1 MGGRNKPGGTIYR
14 RGNVLWIKYYR
25 GSKTF
30 RESARTENWENLS
43 EPQREKAARKL
54 LDDRRAQVRM
64 NALPPRYL
72 ERVTFDEIAQ
82 DFLNDYQVN
91 GRKSIRKAEESV
103 KKLKERFAGL
113 KVKDIDTSMISA
125 YVRARQEQNKKNST
139 INRQLAALKRMLTLA
154 YRHEPPKVARVIH
167 IPMLSEKG
175 NARSGFFEHEDY
187 LALRGAVPDYLKP
200 VVAIGYH
207 TGFRRDE
214 ILTLTWEQ
222 VDLDRRRIT
231 LKAADTK
238 TNEARMVVITDD
250 LYKVLTA
257 WKARRDTQSP
267 HWPLVCYRV
276 ENKQPLPV
284 GDFRKV
290 WQTALKQVG
299 LEGRLFHDFRR
310 TAIRS
315 MVKAGIPEKVAMT
328 ISGHK
333 TRSVFDRYHIVN
345 EADLVDA
352 AGKLN
357 ALYRHNSGTV
367 RAPEGATPS
376 GQVTEGVEKSMA

>member
-1 MGGRNKPGGTIYR
+1 MGSIYR

-25 GSKTF
+25 GSKTI
-30 RESARTENWENLS
+30 RESAKKDNKNWEKLS
-43 EPQREKAARKL
+43 EPEREKAAQKL
-54 LDDRRAQVRM
+54 LDLRQAQVKTGT
-64 NALPPRYL
+64 LPPRYL

-82 DFLNDYQVN
+82 DFLNDYKVN
-91 GRKSIRKAEESV
+91 GRASIRKAEESV
-103 KKLKERFAGL
+103 KKLKEHFSGR
-113 KVKDIDTSMISA
+113 KVKDISTSIIQE
-125 YVRARQEQNKKNST
+125 YVLIRQEQKKKNGT

-154 YRHEPPKVARVIH
+154 ARHEPPKVARVPY
-167 IPMLSEKG
+167 IPMLSEAG

-207 TGFRRDE
+207 TGFRREE

-250 LYKVLTA
+250 LHKVLTA
-257 WKARRDTQSP
+257 WKARRDECYPS
-267 HWPLVCYRV
+267 WPLVCYRV
-276 ENKQPLPV
+276 KNKQPVPV

-290 WQTALKQVG
+290 WQTALKKIG

-310 TAIRS
+310 SAIRQ
-315 MVKAGIPEKVAMT
+315 MMKAGIPEKVAMM

-345 EADLVDA
+345 EADLDTA
-352 AGKLN
+352 ADKLN
-357 ALYRHNSGTV
+357 ALYRHNSGTM
-367 RAPEGATPS
+367 AANEGATPS
-376 GQVTEGVEKSMA
+376 GQTTEVAGKSTA

>member
-1 MGGRNKPGGTIYR
+1 MGSIYR

-25 GSKTF
+25 GSKTL
-30 RESARTENWENLS
+30 RESARTDNAK
-43 EPQREKAARKL
+43 KAQKL
-54 LDDRRAQVRM
+54 LDLRQAQVKTGT
-64 NALPPRYL
+64 LPPHYL
-72 ERVTFDEIAQ
+72 ERVEFDEVAA

-91 GRKSIRKAEESV
+91 GKKSLRNAEGCV
-103 KKLKERFAGL
+103 KKLEEHFSGR
-113 KVKDIDTSMISA
+113 KVKDITTSIIQE
-125 YVRARQEQNKKNST
+125 YILIRQEQKKKNAT

-154 YRHEPPKVARVIH
+154 ARHEPPKVARVPY
-167 IPMLSEKG
+167 IPMLSEAG

-207 TGFRRDE
+207 TGFRREE

-231 LKAADTK
+231 LRAADTK
-238 TNEARMVVITDD
+238 TSEARMVVITDD
-250 LYKVLTA
+250 LFKVLVA
-257 WKARRDTQSP
+257 WKAHRDTQYP
-267 HWPLVCYRV
+267 RWPLVCFRV
-276 ENKQPLPV
+276 ENEQPVPV

-290 WQTALKQVG
+290 WRTALKTVG

-357 ALYRHNSGTV
+357 ALYRHNLGTTGPSEASPHPKQAV
-367 RAPEGATPS
+367 QQSEKYVESNSTP
-376 GQVTEGVEKSMA
+376 A

>member
-1 MGGRNKPGGTIYR
+1 MGSLYK

-30 RESARTENWENLS
+30 RESARTDN
-43 EPQREKAARKL
+43 EKKAQAL
-54 LDDRRAQVRM
+54 LDLRQAQVKTGT
-64 NALPPRYL
+64 LPPRYL
-72 ERVTFDEIAQ
+72 ERVTFDEVAA
-82 DFLNDYQVN
+82 DFLNDYKVN

-103 KKLKERFAGL
+103 KKLKEHFAGR
-113 KVKDIDTSMISA
+113 KVKDITTSMIQA
-125 YVRARQEQNKKNST
+125 YVLTRQEQKKKNST

-154 YRHEPPKVARVIH
+154 ARHEPPKVARVPY
-167 IPMLSEKG
+167 IPLLSEAG

-214 ILTLTWEQ
+214 ILTLAWEQ

-231 LKAADTK
+231 LRAADTK

-250 LYKVLTA
+250 LLKVLTA
-257 WKARRDTQSP
+257 WKARRDTQYP
-267 HWPLVCYRV
+267 HWPLVCFRV
-276 ENKQPLPV
+276 ENKQPVPV

-367 RAPEGATPS
+367 GAPEGS
-376 GQVTEGVEKSMA
+376 SQSRHVTEGVEKSTA